1 MTPPPDSP
9 AVPPAPIRRSGP
21 TALEAITTFDRD
33 LVGTVGPAA
42 VIGLLVKHLKA
53 TFGPSHLAVGALA
66 ADGKSIEIQQV
77 EGGSATQA
85 RAWLEAAR
93 EQGVTRLTPGDPP
106 LCLVAPIPAKRGV
119 WGAVAIGGPS
129 GAYTDD
135 DLALLGSFAAT
146 AGVALEGARLRQ
158 VLEDAKRSWEGAV
171 DAISLAFLMVDQNGL
186 ILRANRACADLL
198 GVPVTSVAGKP
209 WLALIPPG
217 WADGVRA
224 ALSGAQQQYSVDLQA
239 GPRIFSVTGFPLRSS
254 EQPRVILIFEDQ
266 TDRRKL
272 QAQLIQSEKMSA
284 IGQLIAGV
292 AHDLNNPLASVVGF
306 ADFLVESAEVPPR
319 LREPLVLVQQ
329 EAERA
334 ANIVRNLL
342 QFARKQEYQRRPT
355 AIRPLLSAT
364 LGLLRNQLMADK
376 VEAKLELEPDLPEL
390 DVDPN
395 QIQQIFVNLINN
407 ATQAIA
413 STGRPGSITIRA
425 RRWLDG
431 VAIDV
436 IDDGPGM
443 TDANAQRA
451 FEPFFTTK
459 PEGQGTGLGLT
470 ITQGIVKEHGG
481 RITLTTTAGK
491 GAVLTVELPRT
502 REGSLAPAP
511 EVEREGGRPLKVLVV
526 DDEPPILHYMQA
538 TLEAWGHSVE
548 TANDGAEALEVATRG
563 KFDLIITDLRMPRLG
578 GREFYQELQQR
589 APGIAERVAFSTG
602 DTIRGDTLAFLERQG
617 RPCLHKPF
625 SLAELRRLLTEIA
638 LASPS
643 SPTE

>member
-1 MTPPPDSP
+1 
-9 AVPPAPIRRSGP
+9 
-21 TALEAITTFDRD
+21 
-33 LVGTVGPAA
+33 
-42 VIGLLVKHLKA
+42 LKA
-53 TFGPSHLAVGALA
+53 TFGPSHLAVGALV

-85 RAWLEAAR
+85 LPWLEAAR
-93 EQGVTRLTPGDPP
+93 QHGVTRLTPGDPP
-106 LCLVAPIPAKRGV
+106 LCLVAPIPAKRGD
-119 WGAVAIGGPS
+119 WGAVAIGGPA

-135 DLALLGSFAAT
+135 DLALLGSMAAT

-171 DAISLAFLMVDQNGL
+171 DAISLALLMVDQNGV

-198 GVPVTSVAGKP
+198 GVPVTGVAGKP

-224 ALSGAQQQYSVDLQA
+224 ALAGAQQHYSVDLQA
-239 GPRIFSVTGFPLRSS
+239 GPRIFSVTGFPLRGS

-272 QAQLIQSEKMSA
+272 QGQLIQSEKMSA

-306 ADFLVESAEVPPR
+306 ADFLVESAEVPAR
-319 LREPLVLVQQ
+319 LREPLLLVQQ

-342 QFARKQEYQRRPT
+342 RFARKQEYQRRPT

-376 VEAKLELEPDLPEL
+376 VEARLELEPDLPEL

-425 RRWLDG
+425 RRWIDG

-443 TDANAQRA
+443 SATNAQRA

-481 RITLTTTAGK
+481 RITLTTSEGK
-491 GAVLTVELPRT
+491 GAMLTVELPRT
-502 REGSLAPAP
+502 REGPLAPAP
-511 EVEREGGRPLKVLVV
+511 EADREGGRPLKVLVV

-538 TLEAWGHSVE
+538 TLEAWGHTVE
-548 TANDGAEALEVATRG
+548 TANDGAQGLEVAARG
-563 KFDLIITDLRMPRLG
+563 DFDLIITDLRMPRLG
-578 GREFYQELQQR
+578 GREFYQELQRR
-589 APGIAERVAFSTG
+589 APAVAERVAFSTG

-638 LASPS
+638 HASPS
-643 SPTE
+643 SPAE

>member
-1 MTPPPDSP
+1 MPPSP
-9 AVPPAPIRRSGP
+9 TRRPGP
-21 TALEAITTFDRD
+21 TALEAITSFDRD
-33 LVGTVGPAA
+33 LVGTVGPDA
-42 VIGLLVKHLKA
+42 VIGLLVKHIKA
-53 TFGPSHLAVGALA
+53 TFGPTQLAVGALA
-66 ADGKSIEIQQV
+66 TDGKSIEIQHV
-77 EGGSATQA
+77 EGVPATQA
-85 RAWLEAAR
+85 LPWLEAALPR
-93 EQGVTRLTPGDPP
+93 GATRLTPGDPP
-106 LCLVAPIPAKRGV
+106 VCLVAPIPAKRGD
-119 WGAVAIGGPS
+119 WGAVAIGGPKDVY
-129 GAYTDD
+129 GDE
-135 DLALLGSFAAT
+135 DLALLALFAAT

-158 VLEDAKRSWEGAV
+158 ILEDAKRSWEGAV
-171 DAISLAFLMVDQNGL
+171 DAISLALCMIDQGGV

-198 GVPVTSVAGKP
+198 GVPVTGVAGRP

-224 ALSGAQQQYSVDLQA
+224 ALNGAQQHHSVDLQA
-239 GPRIFSVTGFPLRSS
+239 GARIYSVTGFPLRGS
-254 EQPRVILIFEDQ
+254 ELQRVILIFEDQ
-266 TDRRKL
+266 TERRKL
-272 QAQLIQSEKMSA
+272 QGQLIQSEKMSA

-306 ADFLVESAEVPPR
+306 ADFLVESAEVPAR

-342 QFARKQEYQRRPT
+342 RFARKQEYQRRPT
-355 AIRPLLSAT
+355 AIRPLLNAT
-364 LGLLRNQLMADK
+364 LGLLRNQLTADK
-376 VEAKLELEPDLPEL
+376 VEARIELEPDLPEL

-413 STGRPGSITIRA
+413 STGRAGSIVIRA

-443 TDANAQRA
+443 SAANAQRA

-459 PEGQGTGLGLT
+459 PDGQGTGLGLT

-481 RITLTTTAGK
+481 RITLTTSEGK
-491 GAVLTVELPRT
+491 GAMLTVELPRT
-502 REGSLAPAP
+502 REGPLPPAP
-511 EVEREGGRPLKVLVV
+511 EVERGAGRPLKVLVV
-526 DDEPPILHYMQA
+526 DDEAPILHYMQA
-538 TLEAWGHSVE
+538 TLEAWGHTVE
-548 TANDGAEALEVATRG
+548 TVSDGAAALEVATRG
-563 KFDLIITDLRMPRLG
+563 DFDLIITDLRMPRLG
-578 GREFYQELQQR
+578 GQEFYQELRRR
-589 APGIAERVAFSTG
+589 APNVAERVAFSTG

-625 SLAELRRLLTEIA
+625 SLAELRRLLADIGHATP
-638 LASPS
+638 LTSPP
-643 SPTE
+643 SPAE